1 MVSSLNNNNSTIS
14 KTLKPSVSNFH
25 ISDVVVEIIFFIGR
39 FRSELDIFLHMNK
52 QERQK
57 IFGAG
62 PKKVEVKS

>member
-1 MVSSLNNNNSTIS
+1 M
-14 KTLKPSVSNFH
+14 KPSVSNFH

-39 FRSELDIFLHMNK
+39 FRSELDIFLDMNK